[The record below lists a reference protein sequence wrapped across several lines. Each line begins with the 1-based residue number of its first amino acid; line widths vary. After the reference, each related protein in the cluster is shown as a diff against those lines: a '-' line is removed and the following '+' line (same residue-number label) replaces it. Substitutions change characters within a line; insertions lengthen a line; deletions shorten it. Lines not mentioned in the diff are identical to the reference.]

1 MFGKKVKLDK
11 ELFEKAEALMEIRGY
26 SSIQELISHLI
37 EKEFEDIKEEGDEDA
52 IEKLKGLGYIS

>member
-37 EKEFEDIKEEGDEDA
+37 EKEFEEIKEEGDEDA